1 MEIKLKQSKY
11 SKIEL
16 GLRKIARNTGE
27 DEDPNIFLLLENK
40 IRVIKEEI
48 DFFSCRHKIF
58 YIIEPY
64 KENKYKEIK
73 KAMYKA
79 IPNIQTKDYLGV
91 FIKNGLKYMKYP
103 LLVQKWK
110 VASSI
115 FEDLKFEHN
124 IKNEDFTED
133 EWIEIQNSDAWKKTE
148 NQVAR
153 EIIAFELCKFFNLSS

>member
-27 DEDPNIFLLLENK
+27 DQDPNIFLLLGNK
-40 IRVIKEEI
+40 IRVTKEEI
-48 DFFSCRHKIF
+48 DFFRSSHKIF

-73 KAMYKA
+73 KAIPKA
-79 IPNIQTKDYLGV
+79 IPNIQTNDYLYV

-103 LLVQKWK
+103 LLIQKWK

-133 EWIEIQNSDAWKKTE
+133 EWIEIQNSDTWKKTE